1 MPDISIMQIYSHIL
15 IIKEMLML
23 TLTNIRRPNST
34 TPESIT
40 IENGLIRGWNLLTEG
55 EIIDGNGATVAP
67 ALLELHAHL
76 REPGQEVKED
86 LASGLAAAA
95 AGGYGTVVCMP
106 NTSPVID
113 APALV
118 CSLIQKA
125 NGLGFARLKPSAAL
139 TRGQQG
145 EQLAELAL
153 LKEAGACMFTDDG
166 RTNEDA
172 RVLRLGLEYAGS
184 LGMVVSVHAEDA
196 ALRADGVMNEG
207 AVSEALGLPG
217 NPAAAEAARVARD
230 IEIAALTGARLH
242 IQHLS
247 TARALDLVRD
257 AKRRGVPVTCEV
269 CPHHLTLTD
278 EALHGFDPIYKVAPP
293 LRTQADADHLLE
305 GLRDGSVDCLATD
318 HAPHTRAEKEQ
329 DMLHAPSGIAYI
341 ELAFPLMYTRFGETL
356 GLDKLLDLFTAGP
369 ARVMGW
375 TVPTL
380 EAGQPADLVLLD
392 LDTVRKVEP
401 SSFKSKAKFSP
412 WAGQELRG
420 WPTLTLVGG
429 EVAYWRE

>member
-1 MPDISIMQIYSHIL
+1 MTI
-15 IIKEMLML
+15 

-34 TPESIT
+34 QSETIT
-40 IENGLIRGWNLLTEG
+40 IENGLIKGWNLRSEG
-55 EIIDGNGATVAP
+55 ETIDGNGATVAP

-113 APALV
+113 DPALV
-118 CSLIQKA
+118 RSLIGKA

-139 TRGQQG
+139 TKGQAG
-145 EQLAELAL
+145 KQLAELSL
-153 LKEAGACMFTDDG
+153 LKEAGAVMFTDDG

-172 RVLRLGLEYAGS
+172 RVLRLGLEYAHS

-196 ALRADGVMNEG
+196 TLRADGVMNEG
-207 AVSEALGLPG
+207 PVSEALGLPG

-278 EALHGFDPIYKVAPP
+278 EALRGFDPIYKVAPP
-293 LRTQADADHLLE
+293 LRTQADADHLLA
-305 GLRDGSVDCLATD
+305 GLQDGSVDCLATD

-356 GLDKLLDLFTAGP
+356 GLEKLLDLFTAGP

-375 TVPTL
+375 DVPTL

-392 LDTVRKVEP
+392 LETLREVVP
-401 SSFKSKAKFSP
+401 SSFKSKAKFTP
-412 WAGQELRG
+412 WAGEELRG
-420 WPTLTLVGG
+420 WPVLTLVGG
-429 EVAYWRE
+429 QVAFRR

>member
-1 MPDISIMQIYSHIL
+1 VT
-15 IIKEMLML
+15 L

-34 TPESIT
+34 TPESLT
-40 IENGLIRGWNLLTEG
+40 IENGLIKGWNLLSEG
-55 EIIDGNGATVAP
+55 ETIDGNGATVAP

-113 APALV
+113 DPALV
-118 CSLIQKA
+118 RSLIEKA

-139 TRGQQG
+139 TKGQQG
-145 EQLAELAL
+145 QQLAELAL
-153 LKEAGACMFTDDG
+153 LKDAGAVMFTDDG

-172 RVLRLGLEYAGS
+172 RVLRLGLEYAHS

-196 ALRADGVMNEG
+196 TLRADGVMNEG
-207 AVSEALGLPG
+207 SVSEALGLPG

-247 TARALDLVRD
+247 TARALDLVRG
-257 AKRRGVPVTCEV
+257 AKARKLAVTCEV

-278 EALHGFDPIYKVAPP
+278 EALRSFDPIYKVAPP
-293 LRTQADADHLLE
+293 LRTQADADYLLA
-305 GLRDGSVDCLATD
+305 GLKDGTVDCLATD

-329 DMLHAPSGIAYI
+329 DMLRAPSGIAYI

-356 GLDKLLDLFTAGP
+356 GLEKLLDLFTAGP

-392 LDTVRKVEP
+392 LDTVRTVEP
-401 SSFKSKAKFSP
+401 ATFKSKAKFTP
-412 WAGQELRG
+412 WAGEELKG
-420 WPTLTLVGG
+420 WPVLTM
-429 EVAYWRE
+429 VAGRVAFRRE

>member
-1 MPDISIMQIYSHIL
+1 MTI
-15 IIKEMLML
+15 

-40 IENGLIRGWNLLTEG
+40 IENGLIKGWNLPAEG
-55 EIIDGNGATVAP
+55 EVIDGNGATVAP

-113 APALV
+113 DPALV
-118 CSLIQKA
+118 RSLIQKA
-125 NGLGFARLKPSAAL
+125 NGLGFARLRPSAAL
-139 TRGQQG
+139 TKGQQG
-145 EQLAELAL
+145 KQLAELAL
-153 LKEAGACMFTDDG
+153 LKEAGAVMFTDDG

-172 RVLRLGLEYAGS
+172 RMLRLGLEYANS

-196 ALRADGVMNEG
+196 GLRADGVMNEG
-207 AVSEALGLPG
+207 VVSEALGLPG

-230 IEIAALTGARLH
+230 IEITALTGARLH

-257 AKRRGVPVTCEV
+257 AKRRGIAVTCEV

-278 EALHGFDPIYKVAPP
+278 EALRGFDPIYKVAPP

-305 GLRDGSVDCLATD
+305 GLKDGSVDCLATD

-329 DMLHAPSGIAYI
+329 DMLLAPSGIAYI
-341 ELAFPLMYTRFGETL
+341 ELAFPLMYTCFGETL
-356 GLDKLLDLFTAGP
+356 GLEKLLELFTAGP

-392 LDTVRKVEP
+392 LETVRKVDP
-401 SSFKSKAKFSP
+401 STFKSKAKFSP
-412 WAGQELRG
+412 WVGEELKG
-420 WPTLTLVGG
+420 WPILTFVNGQ
-429 EVAYWRE
+429 VAFRRE

>member
-1 MPDISIMQIYSHIL
+1 
-15 IIKEMLML
+15 ML
-23 TLTNIRRPNST
+23 TLINIRRPNST

-40 IENGLIRGWNLLTEG
+40 IENGLIKGWNLPAEG
-55 EIIDGNGATVAP
+55 ETIDGNGATVAS

-113 APALV
+113 DPALV
-118 CSLIQKA
+118 RSLTLKA

-139 TRGQQG
+139 TKGQGGQ
-145 EQLAELAL
+145 QLAELSL
-153 LKEAGACMFTDDG
+153 LKEAGAVMFTDDG

-172 RVLRLGLEYAGS
+172 RVLRLGLEYAHS

-196 ALRADGVMNEG
+196 SLRADGVMNEG
-207 AVSEALGLPG
+207 TVSEALGLPG

-257 AKRRGVPVTCEV
+257 ARRRGVPVTCEV

-278 EALHGFDPIYKVAPP
+278 EALRGFDPIYKVAPP

-305 GLRDGSVDCLATD
+305 GLIDGSVDCLATD

-329 DMLHAPSGIAYI
+329 DLLHAPFGIGSI

-356 GLDKLLDLFTAGP
+356 GLEKLLDLFTAGP

-375 TVPTL
+375 QVPTL

-392 LDTVRKVEP
+392 LETVRKVEP
-401 SSFKSKAKFSP
+401 AAFKSKAKFTP
-412 WAGQELRG
+412 WAGQELKG
-420 WPTLTLVGG
+420 WPTLTLVAGQ
-429 EVAYWRE
+429 VAYRR